1 MVNLAF
7 CKLDVPWPIIP
18 DLPKHNIHLFP
29 YIPSAGRSFM
39 WEVWLWSEK
48 GIWCGACQNGKGLF
62 GHLRLGFRFQERS
75 AFSLTLRVDQLIS
88 MILDHDPMGWMLR
101 YHDGFFQT
109 ISGVRSDRGRWI
121 FRTFWVHLMSTADS
135 DHFCAFV
142 LFWLEIRLITVE
154 SGCFW

>member
-39 WEVWLWSEK
+39 LDYPLWSSK
-48 GIWCGACQNGKGLF
+48 GIWVGAGQNARDGVICCSDLVPGEIIVFADSEGKSVD
-62 GHLRLGFRFQERS
+62 FRRPW
-75 AFSLTLRVDQLIS
+75 I
-88 MILDHDPMGWMLR
+88 MIPICWMLR
-101 YHDGFFQT
+101 HHDGFFQT

-135 DHFCAFV
+135 VHFCAFV